1 MDIITATFESVAVL
15 LGIGVLGFSIIVRRI
30 LPEDALGILSTLALD
45 IALPC
50 LIFTNL
56 IINFRPEDIPGW
68 WMLPLW
74 WLFFTALAAIM
85 TGLFMFTARKGNR
98 REFAGTLFYQNA
110 IFFPLAIITG
120 IFGGESRHI
129 VTLFLFTMFN
139 ASFFFSTNH
148 MFFHVAGKKSGW
160 KKILN
165 SVLIVTIMATVIP
178 LIKIQIYIPGFVILA
193 LKMVGGMAVPIVMI
207 ILGGNI
213 YIDFKN
219 KGQLFISEVIK
230 FILIKNIIF
239 PVITLL
245 VLLLIQPA
253 YNIALIIILQSAVPP
268 ITAMPIVVDRAG
280 GNKSIVNQF
289 MFFSFIFSLVTI
301 PVMLFLFKYYF
312 TP

>member
-1 MDIITATFESVAVL
+1 
-15 LGIGVLGFSIIVRRI
+15 
-30 LPEDALGILSTLALD
+30 
-45 IALPC
+45 
-50 LIFTNL
+50 
-56 IINFRPEDIPGW
+56 
-68 WMLPLW
+68 
-74 WLFFTALAAIM
+74 
-85 TGLFMFTARKGNR
+85 
-98 REFAGTLFYQNA
+98 
-110 IFFPLAIITG
+110 
-120 IFGGESRHI
+120 
-129 VTLFLFTMFN
+129 
-139 ASFFFSTNH
+139 
-148 MFFHVAGKKSGW
+148 
-160 KKILN
+160 
-165 SVLIVTIMATVIP
+165 MATVIP